1 LPAPSLDLADAVKA
15 LSIGWALFIL
25 ALCSIP
31 GPSLPESTLF
41 SFDKVGHLGM
51 FFLGALLWLQTWPE
65 RPKRVVLAGL
75 AFSVGTEL
83 YQGLMPF
90 LGRSAD
96 PFDVVADVL
105 GLLLGFALWQ
115 WGRRQFAPRAEQHV

>member
-1 LPAPSLDLADAVKA
+1 MKA

-31 GPSLPESTLF
+31 GHSVPDLTLF
-41 SFDKVGHLGM
+41 TFDKLGHFGI
-51 FFLGALLWLQTWPE
+51 FFIGALLWMRAWPE
-65 RPKRVVLAGL
+65 RPRRIFAVGV

-83 YQGLMPF
+83 YQGLVPF

-96 PFDVVADVL
+96 PFDVLADVL
-105 GLLLGFALWQ
+105 GLTAGLGVALWL
-115 WGRRQFAPRAEQHV
+115 RRRRSVSVA

>member
-1 LPAPSLDLADAVKA
+1 MKA

-31 GPSLPESTLF
+31 GTSVPDLTLF
-41 SFDKVGHLGM
+41 SFDKLGHFGM
-51 FFLGALLWLQTWPE
+51 FFIGAVLWLRAWPE
-65 RPKRVVLAGL
+65 QLGRVFAFGL

-83 YQGLMPF
+83 FQGLAPF

-96 PFDVVADVL
+96 PFDVIADVIGLVAGL
-105 GLLLGFALWQ
+105 GLALWL
-115 WGRRQFAPRAEQHV
+115 GRRQPVSA

>member
-1 LPAPSLDLADAVKA
+1 MKG
-15 LSIGWALFIL
+15 LSIAWALFIL

-31 GPSLPESTLF
+31 GDSIPNYTLF
-41 SFDKVGHLGM
+41 SHDKVGHFGV
-51 FFLGALLWLQTWPE
+51 FFIGALLWFATWPD
-65 RPKRVVLAGL
+65 RLRRIFAYGV

-96 PFDVVADVL
+96 PFDVIADVMGLTVGL
-105 GLLLGFALWQ
+105 GVALWIQ
-115 WGRRQFAPRAEQHV
+115 RKQRAPVA

>member
-1 LPAPSLDLADAVKA
+1 MKA
-15 LSIGWALFIL
+15 LSIAWALVIL

-31 GPSLPESTLF
+31 GPSLPDAAVL

-51 FFLGALLWLQTWPE
+51 FFIGSLLWLRAWPE
-65 RPKRVVLAGL
+65 RPLRVVAAGL

-83 YQGLMPF
+83 YQGVMPF

-105 GLLLGFALWQ
+105 GLLLGLALWLWWQ
-115 WGRRQFAPRAEQHV
+115 RRPAAFA